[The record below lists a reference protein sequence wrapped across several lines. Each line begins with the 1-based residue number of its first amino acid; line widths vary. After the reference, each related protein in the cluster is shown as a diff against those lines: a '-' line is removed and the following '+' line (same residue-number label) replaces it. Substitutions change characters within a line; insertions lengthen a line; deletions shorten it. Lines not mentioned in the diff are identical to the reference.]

1 MSEHTSSSPSTSK
14 CAAALVQISSP
25 AHVPLQ
31 DTRWQE
37 LFLSYDILVHLERVH
52 SYGRNENG
60 NENGNRH
67 DNCNNAAGDNN
78 SLVAQVAKN
87 MARNTSLSSNLAGF
101 TWHVTKMINEL
112 MHSCISLNQAKELN
126 YDQAEDH
133 VSMMPMPMPTNASQ
147 KIVLVG
153 QARVVCGAI
162 NLYRIMVHE
171 AIVKTAQK
179 QNYENG
185 ASQDINNDGSIA
197 DIFIFQSRQHDNIT
211 GTDANMAHG
220 LSNAL
225 LTFLS
230 SSVESSEVRELIYST
245 PELYDAIVFCLN
257 LVIVLSSTQLYSP
270 TMSSFQRVEQD
281 DAEGY
286 SDFFLDIIMREA
298 SKRHSE
304 RNQRGDISR
313 PLWTPQGIMI
323 ACLHWM
329 VHRPQPPKRSIAHHL
344 KEMSEMIAR
353 EVKKEKPG
361 VDGMFENHAIVM
373 ANAPSHIKNSNNDNE
388 DGEGSLAK
396 ERNPSNASQYQRTSS
411 GMIIDSTRKAF
422 HLSSSLLLL
431 PIRLLVIALR
441 ALGHSHHFLG
451 NGKGPGNDSK
461 LAELQALYGNKTGV
475 ERSSMPSP
483 TNDVLWL
490 SDSPVADLGSSL
502 FLLLANNHRAGVLID
517 EASDTYANNPFRIE
531 LASMDDNRW
540 EEYSS
545 NEGYLGEATD
555 IFEGVD
561 FSSGVEGNASFRNP
575 IHNNLLTTNFEH
587 LFDSFGGTIHCEV
600 GALSVYTLL
609 QASPIFAASLAV
621 RSDLDKLVLPLL
633 RTLYYSSSAT
643 HHISGRTTATSK
655 DGTAVNVLEQPFRSR
670 SQLYVIM
677 ILLLVFS
684 QDASFGPD
692 SFRRSTIPTVLWYK
706 ERKLKDISL
715 GSLMVLSLLR
725 CITFNLN
732 RLQDP
737 FLLSNCCAVLLNLS
751 PHVADLNSYTAMR
764 LASVLIAT
772 MKRYTIL
779 VMKNGGKPA
788 ADGDVTST
796 LGMYAE
802 ACRIL
807 LQVVKHTVR
816 RKVVDKNLHL
826 VYALVYNQRDF
837 NTIIK
842 SKCKFFPES

>member
-1 MSEHTSSSPSTSK
+1 
-14 CAAALVQISSP
+14 
-25 AHVPLQ
+25 
-31 DTRWQE
+31 
-37 LFLSYDILVHLERVH
+37 
-52 SYGRNENG
+52 
-60 NENGNRH
+60 
-67 DNCNNAAGDNN
+67 
-78 SLVAQVAKN
+78 
-87 MARNTSLSSNLAGF
+87 
-101 TWHVTKMINEL
+101 MINEL
-112 MHSCISLNQAKELN
+112 VHSCMALHQPKDVDS
-126 YDQAEDH
+126 DRGDDRGGM
-133 VSMMPMPMPTNASQ
+133 SMPTNNASQ

-153 QARVVCGAI
+153 QARVVSGAM
-162 NLYRIMVHE
+162 NLFRIMVHE
-171 AIVKTAQK
+171 AIVKTAQ
-179 QNYENG
+179 QQSNDNG
-185 ASQDINNDGSIA
+185 NSNGNDNGNSNGNDNGNGNGERQDSNNDSSIS
-197 DIFIFQSRQHDNIT
+197 DVFIFQSRQHDGVT
-211 GTDANMAHG
+211 ASDVNMAHG

-225 LTFLS
+225 LDFLS
-230 SSVESSEVRELIYST
+230 SSVASTNVTELIYST
-245 PELYDAIVFCLN
+245 PELYDAIVFCLD
-257 LVIVLSSTQLYSP
+257 LVIVLCSTQLYSP
-270 TMSSFQRVEQD
+270 TMSSFQRVELNPKN
-281 DAEGY
+281 AN
-286 SDFFLDIIMREA
+286 SDFFIDIIMREA

-304 RNQRGDISR
+304 RNQRTDVTQVR
-313 PLWTPQGIMI
+313 WTPQGLMV

-329 VHRPQPPKRSIAHHL
+329 VHRPQPPERSITYHL

-353 EVKKEKPG
+353 EVKKEKIG

-373 ANAPSHIKNSNNDNE
+373 ANAPSHVRSSADDNE
-388 DGEGSLAK
+388 KEDGSPSK
-396 ERNPSNASQYQRTSS
+396 ERNLSSASQFQRTSS
-411 GMIIDSTRKAF
+411 GMILHSTRKAL

-451 NGKGPGNDSK
+451 NGKGSGNDSK
-461 LAELQALYGNKTGV
+461 LAELHALYGNRIGAGK
-475 ERSSMPSP
+475 SSMPSP

-490 SDSPVADLGSSL
+490 SDSLVADLGSSL

-517 EASDTYANNPFRIE
+517 EVSDAYANNPFRIE

-540 EEYSS
+540 EAYNNSS
-545 NEGYLGEATD
+545 ANEGYLGEAAD
-555 IFEGVD
+555 MFEGVD
-561 FSSGVEGNASFRNP
+561 FSDGVENGNGSFRNP
-575 IHNNLLTTNFEH
+575 KHSNLLTTNFEH

-621 RSDLDKLVLPLL
+621 RSDLDKLVVPLL
-633 RTLYYSSSAT
+633 RTLYYSTSAT
-643 HHISGRTTATSK
+643 HHISGRTTATSR

-677 ILLLVFS
+677 ILLLIFS
-684 QDASFGPD
+684 QDGSFGPD
-692 SFRRSTIPTVLWYK
+692 SFKRSTIPFVLWYK

-715 GSLMVLSLLR
+715 GSLLVLSLLR

-732 RLQDP
+732 RLKDP

-751 PHVADLNSYTAMR
+751 PHVTDLNSYTAMR
-764 LASVLIAT
+764 LVSVLIAT

-807 LQVVKHTVR
+807 LQVVKHAVR
-816 RKVVDKNLHL
+816 RKVVDTNLHL

-842 SKCKFFPES
+842 SKCKFLPHL